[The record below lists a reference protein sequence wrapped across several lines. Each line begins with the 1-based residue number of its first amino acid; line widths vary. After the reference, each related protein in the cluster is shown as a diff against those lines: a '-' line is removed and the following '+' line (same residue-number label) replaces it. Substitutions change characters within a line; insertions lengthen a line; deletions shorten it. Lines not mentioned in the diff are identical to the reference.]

1 MAHDLTTSLASAV
14 RPAERPASWLPAQPH
29 AHHFAIVPF
38 GSAFSL
44 PVACALDI
52 LAEANRVAQANLFSW
67 EIMPASAFLH
77 AVQESPSS
85 RPGAPG
91 PSRSAIFLADMPL
104 ELDFRYVDRE
114 KFRKAVCQLPLAIAC
129 GPAVELF
136 AACGVVEDK
145 LVAASAATRAWLS
158 EIYPSVR
165 FASGAVHWEG
175 RIGTSVGG
183 AATGATVLDGI
194 ARLGFADLA
203 AELAGRLL
211 LPDHSPAR
219 RCSSSP
225 KLRYGVRGAKI
236 SRAIAFMET
245 NLEEPLP
252 IDMVAAEVGSSVR
265 QLERLFKTQLD
276 TTPARF
282 LKRLRLERAKEL
294 LSNTELSIVEVVCAT
309 GFENPTHFSKCFKHR
324 FSAPPTVWRSARQQR
339 AGDALAI

>member
-1 MAHDLTTSLASAV
+1 MAHDLMTSLAGPVCLADQPV
-14 RPAERPASWLPAQPH
+14 SWHSVQPH
-29 AHHFAIVPF
+29 THHFALVPF

-67 EIMPASAFLH
+67 QIMPVSDFLR

-85 RPGAPG
+85 RPGDEG
-91 PSRSAIFLADMPL
+91 PSRSAIFLADTPL
-104 ELDFRYVDRE
+104 ELDLREVDRE
-114 KFRKAVCQLPLAIAC
+114 KFRKAIGQLPLALAC

-136 AACGVVEDK
+136 AACAVLDDK
-145 LVAASAATRAWLS
+145 PAAASAATRAWLS
-158 EIYPSVR
+158 EKYPFVR
-165 FASGAVHWEG
+165 FVNGAVHWEG

-183 AATGATVLDGI
+183 AATAAAVLDCI
-194 ARLGFADLA
+194 ARLGFAELA

-219 RCSSSP
+219 RCASSP

-309 GFENPTHFSKCFKHR
+309 GFENPTHFSKCFKRR
-324 FSAPPTVWRSARQQR
+324 FSAAPTVWRSARQQR
-339 AGDALAI
+339 ADDALAI